1 MRIFFAKP
9 LEDMATF
16 EALRDNE
23 ARTTE
28 EEAEFVALLST
39 LEANEAS
46 INSAK
51 SLQQSLYVGERF
63 VFVTDEASASSAKL
77 IATAGDTLV
86 QSIVMH
92 DYWGDSLQ
100 AYYNAL

>member
-28 EEAEFVALLST
+28 EEATFTALLSA
-39 LEANEAS
+39 LETNETA
-46 INSAK
+46 INEAK
-51 SLQQSLYVGERF
+51 SLQQSLYAGETF
-63 VFVTDEASASSAKL
+63 VFVTDEASALQAKSMV
-77 IATAGDTLV
+77 TAGDSLV

-100 AYYNAL
+100 AYFNAL

>member
-23 ARTTE
+23 SRTTE
-28 EEAEFVALLST
+28 EEATFTALLTT
-39 LEANEAS
+39 LETNETA
-46 INSAK
+46 INTAK
-51 SLQQSLYVGERF
+51 ALQQSLYAGERF
-63 VFVTDEASASSAKL
+63 VFVTDEASASSAKA

-100 AYYNAL
+100 AYFNAL